1 MQTQPIIEKRYE
13 NLSSFYNDISPL
25 SVKGNNFRRHIF
37 RGQSSDKYQL
47 IPSAL
52 RKENVNELYQ
62 DRIIDRRVINHE
74 IEQIVQEYTLL
85 KKFYC
90 IANESGLKVPHVEWI
105 QNQIGTIPI
114 SYELYRKIVPT
125 YLKERQN
132 SVWIPR
138 EMSYIAALAQHYG
151 VKTRLLDWTFDIYVA
166 LYFAALGACRHP
178 KECEFITIWAL
189 DRVYISDSS
198 DSKLKYVIP
207 PYSDN
212 PNLNAQK
219 GILTYWEIEIDE
231 HDLLNIEKI
240 SKTVDRTPLDI
251 LCSKHIPVKN
261 NIPILHKLMIP
272 TSYAYIIFMQLNEL
286 GYNASRLFPGYQGV
300 SRQIEEQRYLCAPWQ
315 QLMDYNCQNT
325 TK

>member
-1 MQTQPIIEKRYE
+1 M
-13 NLSSFYNDISPL
+13 
-25 SVKGNNFRRHIF
+25 
-37 RGQSSDKYQL
+37 
-47 IPSAL
+47 
-52 RKENVNELYQ
+52 
-62 DRIIDRRVINHE
+62 
-74 IEQIVQEYTLL
+74 
-85 KKFYC
+85 
-90 IANESGLKVPHVEWI
+90 
-105 QNQIGTIPI
+105 
-114 SYELYRKIVPT
+114 PT